1 MRIPPEA
8 YPPGFA
14 DYLQPLLDA
23 RLRFLE
29 KISSNEK
36 LICREIIAAF
46 PELGRGPT
54 VDELAERTGLPQ
66 SDVKTTLSHLND
78 RDMLKYDAETG
89 CVIALYPFSDV
100 LCPHQVQLAGK
111 QRLYA
116 M

>member
-1 MRIPPEA
+1 MNIPPEA
-8 YPPGFA
+8 YPPRFA

-23 RLRFLE
+23 RLRFLQE
-29 KISSNEK
+29 ISSNEK

-46 PELGRGPT
+46 PGLGRGPT
-54 VDELAERTGLPQ
+54 VDELAERTGLQQ
-66 SDVKTTLSHLND
+66 SDVETTLTHLND
-78 RDMLKYDAETG
+78 RDMLKYDAQTG

-100 LCPHQVQLAGK
+100 PCPHQVQLVGK

>member
-1 MRIPPEA
+1 MHIPHEA

-14 DYLQPLLDA
+14 EYLQPLLDA

-29 KISSNEK
+29 NMSAVEK
-36 LICREIIAAF
+36 RIFHGIIASF
-46 PELGRGPT
+46 PQLGRGPT
-54 VDELAERTGLPQ
+54 AAELAERTTL
-66 SDVKTTLSHLND
+66 SLDHVVTTLTHLST
-78 RDMLKYDAETG
+78 RDMLKYDAQTG

-100 LCPHQVQLAGK
+100 PCPHQVQLAGT